1 LLMVRLGF
9 GSNVTPPFYGRARS
23 FRSNTIDNRS
33 LQGGA
38 RASGPPMTPHG
49 ASWSAG
55 LRPALLDDVA
65 FACWRL
71 RSLLRVD
78 AGRRPALQLTNT
90 PPNNPVAPARG
101 TSGL

>member
-1 LLMVRLGF
+1 MVRLGF
-9 GSNVTPPFYGRARS
+9 GSSDTRS
-23 FRSNTIDNRS
+23 EERRVGTVCTNTIENRS
-33 LQGGA
+33 LQDGA
-38 RASGPPMTPHG
+38 RASGPPMTPHV

-65 FACWRL
+65 FAWWRL

-78 AGRRPALQLTNT
+78 ASRMPALQLTNT